1 MLLGDCVLL
10 HSEEDGPTLR
20 CKKREQMLEHG
31 GSHRV
36 SDSGVHLRCS
46 GTLREPGKLS

>member
-1 MLLGDCVLL
+1 MLLGDGVLL
-10 HSEEDGPTLR
+10 HGEEDGTTLR
-20 CKKREQMLEHG
+20 CKEREQMLEHG

-36 SDSGVHLRCS
+36 STSGVRLRCS